1 MGEWVPVFLS
11 ETKGDASL
19 PAGEEGLQNSLEPS
33 GHVLSPG
40 EGVHPEKH
48 FNMSESA
55 SFLAK
60 KKNTTGLL
68 ERFQLDSQKD
78 FLKQSSQVL
87 GVDEEYRDFAALPT
101 LLALRSSSLR
111 RGGTR
116 GAST

>member
-60 KKNTTGLL
+60 KKKHYGAPGEISVRLSEGLP
-68 ERFQLDSQKD
+68 ETVKS
-78 FLKQSSQVL
+78 
-87 GVDEEYRDFAALPT
+87 GPW
-101 LLALRSSSLR
+101 
-111 RGGTR
+111 G
-116 GAST
+116 